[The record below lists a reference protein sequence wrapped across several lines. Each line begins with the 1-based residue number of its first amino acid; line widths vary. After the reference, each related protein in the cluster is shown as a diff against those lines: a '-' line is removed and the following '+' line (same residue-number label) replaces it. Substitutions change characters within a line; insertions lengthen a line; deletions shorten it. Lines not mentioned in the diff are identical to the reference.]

1 MNTKVTQFAT
11 FKEFE
16 KALQDDLSYS
26 KDGCIYKREGWADIE
41 FRDDV
46 VEIGAGD
53 ITILLHECD
62 MDRIEKIQTPLFTSY
77 YIHLKGLETYI
88 TI

>member
-1 MNTKVTQFAT
+1 MDTKVTQFTT

-26 KDGCIYKREGWADIE
+26 KDRCIYKRESWADIE

-53 ITILLHECD
+53 ITISLYEED
-62 MDRIEKIQTPLFTSY
+62 IDRIEKIQTPLFTSY

-88 TI
+88 AI

>member
-1 MNTKVTQFAT
+1 MDTKFTQFTT

-26 KDGCIYKREGWADIE
+26 KDGRIYKRESWADIE

-53 ITILLHECD
+53 ITISLYEED
-62 MDRIEKIQTPLFTSY
+62 ISRIEKIQAPLFTSY

>member
-1 MNTKVTQFAT
+1 MDTKVTQFTT

-26 KDGCIYKREGWADIE
+26 KDGCTYKRESWADIE

-53 ITILLHECD
+53 ITISLYEED
-62 MDRIEKIQTPLFTSY
+62 IDRIEKIQAPLFTSY

>member
-1 MNTKVTQFAT
+1 MDTKVTQFTT

-26 KDGCIYKREGWADIE
+26 KDGRIYKRERWADIE

-53 ITILLHECD
+53 ITIYLYERD
-62 MDRIEKIQTPLFTSY
+62 IDRIEKIQTPLFTSY

>member
-1 MNTKVTQFAT
+1 MDTKVTQFTT

-26 KDGCIYKREGWADIE
+26 KDGCTYKRESWADIE

-53 ITILLHECD
+53 ITISLYEKD
-62 MDRIEKIQTPLFTSY
+62 ISRIEKIQAPLFTSY
-77 YIHLKGLETYI
+77 YIHLKGVKGYI

>member
-1 MNTKVTQFAT
+1 MDTKVTQFTT

-26 KDGCIYKREGWADIE
+26 KDGCTYKRESWADIE

-53 ITILLHECD
+53 ITIYLYEED
-62 MDRIEKIQTPLFTSY
+62 ISRIEKIQAPLFTSY
-77 YIHLKGLETYI
+77 YIHLKGVKGYI